1 MLGWFALLHTFTT
14 LPILLPIHVKFSD
27 ESVSPRSMTRS
38 SISSVVQTDQGLSLL
53 WIHICLLFWIAL
65 TWVGTLLWICH
76 GAFYFRAKEID
87 AAAKRAES
95 TTSAEKDAQYHPHPH
110 PQHSFHGVSSGPS
123 NDHSN
128 QGLRWRTVMVENI
141 PPSLRSEKELKEYF
155 KYHMSRPIDKPGM
168 GLTSSMHPGFFEKSM
183 AFVFN
188 RVKRIP
194 EHLPAVHV
202 TDGVAYDA
210 KGEEQRV
217 NGDNVPAIDR
227 VILVRKMTELAS
239 LLQRREEVLRRLE
252 TAHLKLARKTLM
264 TVKEA
269 VIKKHAIKPEL
280 PRTSS
285 QVSMTALGSN
295 DTGGPDVEPGEPN
308 QDGSVENEE
317 RMKLLIR
324 TLAPYVDEFGL
335 TQEHRLVRSGK
346 AVAAKSKQAFRKLR
360 PQVGSDSN
368 INTMS
373 NHAIQA
379 YPPSLRRRQSK
390 TVWEALLSLPRST
403 LEPYQP
409 LISLSKLFRGKTV
422 PYVFIRSLS
431 FHSAHR
437 KTQLHRLF
445 HRETQPLDAT
455 HRRES
460 VKGHQ

>member
-1 MLGWFALLHTFTT
+1 MLGWFTLLHTFTT
-14 LPILLPIHVKFSD
+14 LPVLLPIHVKFSD
-27 ESVSPRSMTRS
+27 ESVSPRSMTRA
-38 SISSVVQTDQGLSLL
+38 SISSVVQTNQGLSLL

-65 TWVGTLLWICH
+65 TWMGTLLWICH

-95 TTSAEKDAQYHPHPH
+95 ITSAEKDAQYHPHPH
-110 PQHSFHGVSSGPS
+110 PQYSFRDIPSGPT
-123 NDHSN
+123 NDPSN
-128 QGLRWRTVMVENI
+128 QGLRWRTVMVENV

-155 KYHMSRPIDKPGM
+155 EYYMSRPIQKPGM
-168 GLTSSMHPGFFEKSM
+168 GLTSGMQPGFFNKSM
-183 AFVFN
+183 SFLFN

-194 EHLPAVHV
+194 EHRPFVHV
-202 TDGVAYDA
+202 TDGVAHDA
-210 KGEEQRV
+210 EGKEQRV
-217 NGDNVPAIDR
+217 NADNVPVIDR
-227 VILVRKMTELAS
+227 VIIARKMTELAS

-264 TVKEA
+264 AVKDA
-269 VIKKHAIKPEL
+269 VIKKHAIRPEL
-280 PRTSS
+280 RRTSS

-295 DTGGPDVEPGEPN
+295 GTGGPDVEPGEPN

-346 AVAAKSKQAFRKLR
+346 AVVAKSKGAIRKLCS
-360 PQVGSDSN
+360 QDGSDSN
-368 INTMS
+368 IDSMS
-373 NHAIQA
+373 IQA

-390 TVWEALLSLPRST
+390 TVWEALLNLPRNT

-422 PYVFIRSLS
+422 PYVFLPSLL
-431 FHSAHR
+431 FHSTHR
-437 KTQLHRLF
+437 KSQFHRLF
-445 HRETQPLDAT
+445 HCETQPLDAT
-455 HRRES
+455 HHRES
-460 VKGHQ
+460 VKGRQRL